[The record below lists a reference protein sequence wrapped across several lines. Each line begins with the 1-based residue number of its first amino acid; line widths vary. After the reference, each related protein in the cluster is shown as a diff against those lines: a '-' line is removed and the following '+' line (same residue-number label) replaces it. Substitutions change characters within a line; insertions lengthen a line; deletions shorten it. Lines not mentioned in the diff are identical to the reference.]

1 MDLAYAK
8 KTLFYKNKP
17 YTVISEFWY
26 DVENDEEFH
35 SPVSRNSSAN
45 GTKGKMKKIMPDIQE
60 NQLALEEGG
69 GYLQEYRKKHAD
81 KEKEKGSKTI
91 KK

>member
-26 DVENDEEFH
+26 DVENDDEFQTD
-35 SPVSRNSSAN
+35 A
-45 GTKGKMKKIMPDIQE
+45 
-60 NQLALEEGG
+60 QLDADLEVVYTAAFNDAVAEVGII
-69 GYLQEYRKKHAD
+69 
-81 KEKEKGSKTI
+81 I
-91 KK
+91 KN